1 VKVAVL
7 DTGICAHHIDMAGKV
22 DAAQS
27 ASFVPPAFDCPPCA
41 GCPPWEDQHLHGTHA
56 AGIISTN
63 NIGTAGVAPGIRL
76 RAVKVLNC
84 LGAGMF
90 SWVIQGL
97 MHAADTGNDVINIS
111 LAARFPKNLAGAGPL
126 VGALNKAVNYA
137 NSKGVLVVSAA
148 GNAAADLDKDRN
160 WTVVPCQSGAGV
172 CVGATTN
179 LDALATYSNHGLSG
193 PQLTAPGGGSPWAP
207 PPPDPFG
214 ALILAPCSR
223 HSLLIPI
230 CQAGNFYLLALGT
243 SMAAPH
249 VAGAA
254 ALVDS
259 VALGGPGSAGAG
271 ELKTKLQQTADDLG
285 RRGADNIYSHGRL
298 NTLSAVQ

>member
-1 VKVAVL
+1 
-7 DTGICAHHIDMAGKV
+7 
-22 DAAQS
+22 
-27 ASFVPPAFDCPPCA
+27 VPPAFDCAPCT
-41 GCPPWEDQHLHGTHA
+41 GCPAWEDQNFHGTHV

-84 LGAGMF
+84 QGGGMF
-90 SWVIQGL
+90 SWLIQGL
-97 MHAADTGNDVINIS
+97 MFAADTGNDVINMS
-111 LAARFPKNLAGAGPL
+111 LGAYFPKNLAGAGPL

-148 GNAAADLDKDRN
+148 GNSAIDLDKDGNR
-160 WTVVPCQSGAGV
+160 TAVPCQSGAGL

-179 LDALATYSNHGLSG
+179 LDVLADYSNHGLSG

-207 PPPDPFG
+207 PPPFPFG
-214 ALILAPCSR
+214 AVILAPCSR
-223 HSLLIPI
+223 HSLVIPI
-230 CQAGNFYLLALGT
+230 CQTGDFYLLAAGT

-254 ALVDS
+254 ALADS
-259 VALGGPGSAGAG
+259 VAAGGPGSAGAG
-271 ELKTKLQQTADDLG
+271 ELKTKLQRTADDLG
-285 RRGADNIYSHGRL
+285 RPGADSVYSHGRL
-298 NTLSAVQ
+298 NTLGAVQ